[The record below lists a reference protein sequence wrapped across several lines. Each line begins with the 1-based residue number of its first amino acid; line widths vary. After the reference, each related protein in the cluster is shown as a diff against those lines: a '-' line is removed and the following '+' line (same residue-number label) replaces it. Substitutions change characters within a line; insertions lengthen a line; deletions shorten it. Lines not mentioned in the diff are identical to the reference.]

1 MAQEVVTFNVLS
13 DSYATF
19 ISTLRG
25 KLPGPKPDM
34 VGPSAEKGKQR
45 PVLAKQTGADKPPPR
60 WIHVELKGKGGA
72 APKVA
77 IRSDNVYIFAFTNVD
92 GKWFKLTKGK
102 TSVLPDATPLGFD
115 GHYTTLVG
123 GAANLST
130 LKLGKFTT
138 SEAAV
143 ALWNHNKKSYANADL
158 NKAVATLC
166 VVLSEAA
173 RLTPVYNAVT
183 VNKGWDEPAG
193 VSITGTVVKNFIT
206 NWGDLSKALL
216 GWKRDAYKND
226 AKWFKNLASAGIDNG
241 EDALAVVELLLNNP
255 PALSLLS
262 WLKHLWGLL
271 VNGQEEPAKSSAIIT
286 PL

>member
-19 ISTLRG
+19 ISTLRS
-25 KLPGPKPDM
+25 KLPSPNADT
-34 VGPSAEKGKQR
+34 VGEKKGKQR

-77 IRSDNVYIFAFTNVD
+77 IRSDNVYIFAFTNAG

-123 GAANLST
+123 GATNLST
-130 LKLGKFTT
+130 LKLGKYTT
-138 SEAAV
+138 SEAAGT
-143 ALWNHNKKSYANADL
+143 LWNHNNKSYVNADL
-158 NKAVATLC
+158 KKAVATLC

-173 RLTPVYNAVT
+173 RLTPVYDAVIT
-183 VNKGWDEPAG
+183 GWDEPAG
-193 VSITGTVVKNFIT
+193 VSIAGTIVKNFIT

-226 AKWFKNLASAGIDNG
+226 AKWFKNLASAGISTG
-241 EDALAVVELLLNNP
+241 EEALAVVELLLNNP

-271 VNGQEEPAKSSAIIT
+271 VNGQEDPAKSSAIVT